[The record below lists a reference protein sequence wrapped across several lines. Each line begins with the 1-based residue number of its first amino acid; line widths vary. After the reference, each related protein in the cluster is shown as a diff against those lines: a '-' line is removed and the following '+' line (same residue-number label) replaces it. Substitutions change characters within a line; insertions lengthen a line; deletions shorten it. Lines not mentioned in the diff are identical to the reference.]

1 MARRFAIILFITLT
15 VSAGCT
21 SSQGFNR
28 SAISE
33 TLLSTPASDQ
43 QRQLPTSRL
52 STPFHLAVFFIQ
64 RTVTPGAPVQPVD
77 WRSTDGD
84 ALLRWLTPLQDEH
97 ILADTFVL
105 IDPTIR
111 GEHIEN
117 IKQAAVRYGADAVLL
132 VDGSTAI
139 DRYNNGYASLYPTVL
154 GAYLAPG
161 TVSQAL
167 VMMSGSL
174 WDVRSDWHA
183 PTETVEGSSKAVG
196 PAFLIE
202 DGTAIVDAKEAALE
216 AFSKRVAEQIWILS
230 ESLPRTQFYSPRVKV
245 QENAKQE

>member
-1 MARRFAIILFITLT
+1 MARRFTIVFLITIV

-33 TLLSTPASDQ
+33 TLLSTPTSDQ

-64 RTVTPGAPVQPVD
+64 RTMTPGASVQPVD
-77 WRSTDGD
+77 WRSADGD

-111 GEHIEN
+111 GEHIEE
-117 IKQAAVRYGADAVLL
+117 IKQAAARYGADAVLL

-161 TVSQAL
+161 TVSHAL
-167 VMMSGSL
+167 VMISGSL

-183 PTETVEGSSKAVG
+183 PTETVEGNSKAVG
-196 PAFLIE
+196 PALLVE
-202 DGTAIVDAKEAALE
+202 DSTAIVDAKEAALE
-216 AFSKRVAEQIWILS
+216 AFGKRFAEQIWILS
-230 ESLPRTQFYSPRVKV
+230 ESLPRTQFYSPRVKI

>member
-1 MARRFAIILFITLT
+1 MALLITVA

-21 SSQGFNR
+21 NSQGFNR
-28 SAISE
+28 SAINQ
-33 TLLSTPASDQ
+33 TLLSTPTPELE
-43 QRQLPTSRL
+43 RQLPTSRL
-52 STPFHLAVFFIQ
+52 SAPFHLAVFFIQ
-64 RTVTPGAPVQPVD
+64 RTVTPGATVQPVD
-77 WRSTDGD
+77 WRSADGD

-111 GEHIEN
+111 GDHIAD
-117 IKQAAVRYGADAVLL
+117 IKQAAGRYGADAVLL

-161 TVSQAL
+161 TVSHAL

-183 PTETVEGSSKAVG
+183 PAETVEGNSKAVG

-202 DGTAIVDAKEAALE
+202 DGTAIADAKEAALE
-216 AFSKRVAEQIWILS
+216 AFGKRFAEQIWILS
-230 ESLPRTQFYSPRVKV
+230 ESLPRTQFYSPSVKT

>member
-1 MARRFAIILFITLT
+1 MARRFTTAFLITIV

-28 SAISE
+28 SAMSE
-33 TLLSTPASDQ
+33 TLIWTPPSAQ
-43 QRQLPTSRL
+43 EKQLPTSRL

-64 RTVTPGAPVQPVD
+64 RMMTPGASVQPVD
-77 WRSTDGD
+77 WRSSDGD

-111 GEHIEN
+111 GEHVEE
-117 IKQAAVRYGADAVLL
+117 IKQAAARYGADAVLL

-161 TVSQAL
+161 TVSHAL
-167 VMMSGSL
+167 VMISGSL

-183 PTETVEGSSKAVG
+183 PTETVEGNSKAVG
-196 PAFLIE
+196 PALLVE
-202 DGTAIVDAKEAALE
+202 DSTAIVDAKEAALE
-216 AFSKRVAEQIWILS
+216 AFGKRFAEQIWILS
-230 ESLPRTQFYSPRVKV
+230 ESLPRTQFYSPRVKI

>member
-1 MARRFAIILFITLT
+1 MAPRFAIVLLITVA

-28 SAISE
+28 SAISQ
-33 TLLSTPASDQ
+33 TLVSTPTAEQ
-43 QRQLPTSRL
+43 EREPPTSRL
-52 STPFHLAVFFIQ
+52 STPFHLAVFFIH
-64 RTVTPGAPVQPVD
+64 RTVTPGASVQPVD
-77 WRSTDGD
+77 WRSADGD

-111 GEHIEN
+111 GEHIED
-117 IKQAAVRYGADAVLL
+117 IKQAGARYGADALLL

-161 TVSQAL
+161 TVSNAL
-167 VMMSGSL
+167 VMLSGSL
-174 WDVRSDWHA
+174 WDIRSDWHA
-183 PTETVEGSSKAVG
+183 PTETVEGNSKAVG

-202 DGTAIVDAKEAALE
+202 DGTAVVDAKEAALE
-216 AFSKRVAEQIWILS
+216 AFGKRVAEQIWILS
-230 ESLPRTQFYSPRVKV
+230 ESLPRTKFYSPRVKGH
-245 QENAKQE
+245 ENAKQE